1 MKISILEEKL
11 TSAFKVNFR
20 ITISGIQ
27 NYFQIPK
34 TDWIEAVIVWVQ
46 KEKS

>member
-11 TSAFKVNFR
+11 TSAFAANFR

-27 NYFQIPK
+27 NCLQIPK
-34 TDWIEAVIVWVQ
+34 TDWIEVVIVWVQ